1 MDSELKHFI
10 YRYCGIAAIASIS
23 SGFFI
28 ALLVCNDIYYGCV
41 GGWTWIDTLFIVAFA
56 SLLLFVVGLCLLIFK
71 RELAAALVLS
81 SVLLTGS
88 YVMGLYVMEK
98 ATLIFYGERQY
109 KEPVPES
116 NEPSDKSSQ

>member
-1 MDSELKHFI
+1 MNSELKHFL

-23 SGFFI
+23 LGFFI
-28 ALLVCNDIYYGCV
+28 TLLVCNDIYYGCV
-41 GGWTWIDTLFIVAFA
+41 GGWTWLSGLLVVAGA
-56 SLLLFVVGLCLLIFK
+56 SLLLFLVGLCLLIFK

-81 SVLLTGS
+81 SVLLIGS

-109 KEPVPES
+109 EEPVPES
-116 NEPSDKSSQ
+116 NERLDKPSQ